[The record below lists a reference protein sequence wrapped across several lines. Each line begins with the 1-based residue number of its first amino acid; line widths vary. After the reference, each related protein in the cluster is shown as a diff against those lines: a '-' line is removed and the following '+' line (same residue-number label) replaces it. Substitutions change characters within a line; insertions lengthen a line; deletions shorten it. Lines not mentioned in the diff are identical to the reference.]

1 MIRCVWVVHRVAGA
15 AVLEDPQARAC
26 LALAPPAR
34 RGTSFAPAPG
44 AVIPAVSS
52 GAIYAE

>member
-1 MIRCVWVVHRVAGA
+1 MIRCVWDAHRVAGA

-44 AVIPAVSS
+44 AVISTVSS